1 MACPPR
7 DTVHAMNYLLYIS
20 AAICAYLIAGWNPA
34 ITLSRAVYKKDIRE
48 YGSGNAGFTNFKRS
62 FGMRLAWV
70 ACARSVQG
78 CRCRERFCFALR
90 AHART
95 LAARRSHTGFIAV
108 LGHAFPIWYGFKGG
122 KGFLVGLSTVYVID
136 WRVGLIATL
145 IMIVLLFTTK
155 YMSLSTVTAMLC
167 CPILLAL
174 FGAARPTV
182 LIEAATVLFIAL
194 RHKENFKRLVAGT
207 ESKIRTRL
215 ALSVVDHTRPQTKK
229 GDRRGGNIHT
239 I

>member
-1 MACPPR
+1 M
-7 DTVHAMNYLLYIS
+7 
-20 AAICAYLIAGWNPA
+20 
-34 ITLSRAVYKKDIRE
+34 YKKDIRE

-70 ACARSVQG
+70 VLVLDLCKAAVVVSV
-78 CRCRERFCFALR
+78 FASLFE
-90 AHART
+90 RT
-95 LAARRSHTGFIAV
+95 LGLWQLGAAYTGFIAV

-207 ESKIRTRL
+207 ESKF
-215 ALSVVDHTRPQTKK
+215 ALGSH
-229 GDRRGGNIHT
+229 
-239 I
+239 

>member
-1 MACPPR
+1 MERILCVLIGYICGLFQ
-7 DTVHAMNYLLYIS
+7 TSYLYGKVHGI
-20 AAICAYLIAGWNPA
+20 
-34 ITLSRAVYKKDIRE
+34 DIRN

-62 FGMRLAWV
+62 FGMQLAWV
-70 ACARSVQG
+70 VLVLDLCKAAVVVSV
-78 CRCRERFCFALR
+78 FASLFE
-90 AHART
+90 RT
-95 LAARRSHTGFIAV
+95 LGLWQLGAAYTGFIAV
-108 LGHAFPIWYGFKGG
+108 RGHAFPIWYGLKGG

-207 ESKIRTRL
+207 ESKF
-215 ALSVVDHTRPQTKK
+215 ALGSH
-229 GDRRGGNIHT
+229 
-239 I
+239 

>member
-1 MACPPR
+1 MGKAI
-7 DTVHAMNYLLYIS
+7 LYVF
-20 AAICAYLIAGWNPA
+20 AAITAYLVGGINPA
-34 ITLSRAVYKKDIRE
+34 IVLSKLIYKKDIRTL
-48 YGSGNAGFTNFKRS
+48 GSKNPGFTNFKRVFGKKYAWLVFGLDLFKSALLCCVFGPVFSAAAGS
-62 FGMRLAWV
+62 FSLGAAYVGL
-70 ACARSVQG
+70 
-78 CRCRERFCFALR
+78 FAM
-90 AHART
+90 
-95 LAARRSHTGFIAV
+95 I
-108 LGHAFPIWYGFKGG
+108 GHAFPIWYGFKGG

-207 ESKIRTRL
+207 ESKF
-215 ALSVVDHTRPQTKK
+215 ALGSH
-229 GDRRGGNIHT
+229 
-239 I
+239 

>member
-70 ACARSVQG
+70 VLVLDLCKAAVLVSV
-78 CRCRERFCFALR
+78 FASLFE
-90 AHART
+90 RT
-95 LAARRSHTGFIAV
+95 LGLWQLGAAYTGFIAV

-122 KGFLVGLSTVYVID
+122 KGFLVGLSTAYVID

-207 ESKIRTRL
+207 ESKF
-215 ALSVVDHTRPQTKK
+215 ALGSH
-229 GDRRGGNIHT
+229 
-239 I
+239 

>member
-70 ACARSVQG
+70 VLVLDLCKAAVVVSV
-78 CRCRERFCFALR
+78 FASLFE
-90 AHART
+90 RT
-95 LAARRSHTGFIAV
+95 LGLWQLGAAYTGYIAV

-122 KGFLVGLSTVYVID
+122 KGFLVGLSTAYVID

-145 IMIVLLFTTK
+145 IMIVLLLTTK

-174 FGAARPTV
+174 FGATRPTV

-207 ESKIRTRL
+207 ESKF
-215 ALSVVDHTRPQTKK
+215 ALGSH
-229 GDRRGGNIHT
+229 
-239 I
+239 